1 MILKFSFKIISTSL
15 FLENFLLK
23 ELEENNLE
31 GKLIKNKNQV
41 DLFVKASQEELEE
54 FADKLSQDVPVSLFL
69 KDTKVEVVE
78 EYPKENYELPSY
90 PKRDFPFCPK
100 CLKKAQKEFNPF
112 VKCDVCGYNGEYSNL
127 VYKNFEKIIK
137 NDNQNIF
144 KNLANALVNGGI
156 IKIKT
161 FSGYRV
167 VSLLNEKNFKNISN
181 DFEILS
187 VDLNAIN
194 DLFALSKGEIIAL
207 GSFEKPILRLP
218 VNQKIISQYD
228 FFKKVPNVKI
238 RLSDDLI
245 LELICEEVKKMNE
258 SYILITKPDNSKKYN
273 IELDFDGEVKELKTL
288 EVMVLDDGTT
298 LLVDGD
304 RSIIPKVN
312 NGYED
317 IKLGALSQNYIT
329 INENNLI
336 TTYAKGTKKSTCDKN
351 FTLREGE
358 LSYEASHGAF
368 NSILAECN
376 LYNKTIIGAYFSK
389 ENSDKIMLNSPKFGL
404 VDYISFDFKLP
415 KDTNELFENI
425 KQINETAN
433 KLVNNY
439 LKAIPKSLNKTF
451 IYKDK
456 ISNIYKL
463 WGIIAVLLGI
473 QEDGN
478 VEEGAQKILYFADSF
493 AGRRGPRI
501 DYKLKREDEK
511 SKLNILKVIRTIMSF
526 RLTQMDFLT
535 LSFGILESF
544 TEFISNLVD
553 DIQSNYD
560 VIDGVCFNGSLFQTR
575 KLTNNFYKITKKN
588 YKMYMNQEFVLD
600 DMNLGFGIINA
611 ACKK

>member
-15 FLENFLLK
+15 FFENFLLK

-526 RLTQMDFLT
+526 RLTQMDFPT

>member
-1 MILKFSFKIISTSL
+1 MILKFSFKIVSTSL
-15 FLENFLLK
+15 FLENLLLK
-23 ELEENNLE
+23 ELKESNLE
-31 GKLIKNKNQV
+31 GKLIKNESQV
-41 DLFVKASQEELEE
+41 DLFVQASQEELEK
-54 FADKLSQDVPVSLFL
+54 FADKLSQEIPVSLFL

-78 EYPKENYELPSY
+78 EYPIENYELPSY

-127 VYKNFEKIIK
+127 VYKNFEKVIK
-137 NDNQNIF
+137 NDNKSIF
-144 KNLANALVNGGI
+144 KNLATALVNGGT

-161 FSGYRV
+161 FSGYRAI
-167 VSLLNEKNFKNISN
+167 SLLNEKNFKNISN
-181 DFEILS
+181 DFEILG
-187 VDLNAIN
+187 VDFNVIKN
-194 DLFALSKGEIIAL
+194 LFALSKGEMIAL

-218 VNQKIISQYD
+218 TNQKTISKYD
-228 FFKKVPNVKI
+228 FLKKAPNVKV

-245 LELICEEVKKMNE
+245 LELICEEVKKLNE
-258 SYILITKPDNSKKYN
+258 SCILITKLDNSKKYN
-273 IELDFDGEVKELKTL
+273 IELDFDGEIKELKAL

-312 NGYED
+312 NGYKN
-317 IKLGALSQNYIT
+317 IKLGALSQNYIA

-336 TTYAKGTKKSTCDKN
+336 TTYAKDVKKSTCDKN

-368 NSILAECN
+368 NSILAECK
-376 LYNKTIIGAYFSK
+376 LYDKTIIGAYFSK

-439 LKAIPKSLNKTF
+439 LKATPKSLNKTF
-451 IYKDK
+451 IYKDE

-478 VEEGAQKILYFADSF
+478 VEEGAQKILHFADSF
-493 AGRRGPRI
+493 IGIRGPRI
-501 DYKLKREDEK
+501 DYKLKRENET
-511 SKLNILKVIRTIMSF
+511 SKLNILKVIRTTMSF
-526 RLTQMDFLT
+526 RLTQMDFST

-560 VIDGVCFNGSLFQTR
+560 DINGVCFNGSLFQIR
-575 KLTNNFYKITKKN
+575 KLTNNFYKLTKKN
-588 YKMYMNQEFVLD
+588 YKMYMNQEFILD